1 MSNTVISWLPRQII
15 MSTPGP
21 VCSTPKELLSSHLF
35 REVVR
40 SFVAWLRRK
49 DSPLLAIFE
58 GAGGAGGVGARPSG
72 PGPCPG
78 PDPGSSFGSGSAV
91 GAWAGAWAEA
101 GVEAGT
107 GEREKARAGDEA
119 ARGPGIP
126 PGTGGA
132 ATDGISQ
139 RQEDVLVSL
148 LQALGAFPLEQAA
161 RSVPGAASLARNPRL
176 LHEFVEALYDY
187 WRRFN
192 RFIVCYSETGAG
204 AGVGS
209 STRTGA
215 GMGLDARPYRTF
227 NDTVEQLTHVVRAAY
242 RDICENITGDHPRI
256 YRQVAAGA
264 QVGLI
269 AVPKKWPCPDT
280 YSGLAEIRFIRQVL
294 IDPPLIID
302 PPMNKRTGEFLRAQ
316 ENPLER
322 LALRPEEWLCYPAQ
336 VGPVVVFVYFHQKF
350 MGLGCSL
357 ANLFELATDEQI
369 GRGPD
374 AIYAF
379 GVAPEGMTRFGD
391 LPTVFHED
399 HADHLLVAAIPG
411 EDRFGYFGYL
421 KKMMLTLHNILV
433 MKRLGRM
440 PFHGAMTRVVLKSG
454 PAASVVIIGDT
465 GTGKSES
472 LEAFRVLGEEYIR
485 ELRVVA
491 DDMGSLEIAPDGA
504 IRGYGTEIGAFVRLD
519 DLQPGYAFDQVD
531 RAIIMSPH
539 KTNARAVMPVTT
551 MDEVLAGH
559 PVGYILYANNY
570 EEVDEAHP
578 VIERFTDTRAALAVF
593 REGAAMS
600 KGTTT
605 STGLVRTYFANA
617 FGPPQYRDLHED
629 LACRTFDA
637 AFKAGLFVGQVRTRL
652 GVPGY
657 ELAGPEAAAKALF
670 DLISCCGGH

>member
-1 MSNTVISWLPRQII
+1 MSNTSIAWLPRQVI
-15 MSTPGP
+15 MSTTGQI
-21 VCSTPKELLSSHLF
+21 CTTTRELLSSHLF
-35 REVVR
+35 REVVH
-40 SFVAWLRRK
+40 SFIAWLRRK
-49 DSPLLAIFE
+49 DSPLLALF
-58 GAGGAGGVGARPSG
+58 AA
-72 PGPCPG
+72 
-78 PDPGSSFGSGSAV
+78 
-91 GAWAGAWAEA
+91 
-101 GVEAGT
+101 
-107 GEREKARAGDEA
+107 A
-119 ARGPGIP
+119 ARGSDSD
-126 PGTGGA
+126 GA
-132 ATDGISQ
+132 SAGHAYSEPD
-139 RQEDVLVSL
+139 EDTLVSL

-161 RSVPGAASLARNPRL
+161 WSVPGSEPLARDPRL

-192 RFIVCYSETGAG
+192 RFIICYSESGVSASAG
-204 AGVGS
+204 F
-209 STRTGA
+209 
-215 GMGLDARPYRTF
+215 DARPYRTF

-242 RDICENITGDHPRI
+242 RDVCENITGDHPRI

-269 AVPKKWPCPDT
+269 AVPKSWPCPDT
-280 YSGLAEIRFIRQVL
+280 YRGLGGIRFIRQVL
-294 IDPPLIID
+294 IDPPLIMD
-302 PPMNKRTGEFLRAQ
+302 PPMNKRTGEFTKVE
-316 ENPLER
+316 ENPLDA
-322 LALRPEEWLCYPAQ
+322 LALEPEEWLCYPAQ

-369 GRGPD
+369 RRGPD
-374 AIYAF
+374 AIYVF
-379 GVAPEGMTRFGD
+379 GVAPEAMTRFGD

-399 HADHLLVAAIPG
+399 HVNNLLVAAVPG

-421 KKMMLTLHNILV
+421 KKMILTLHNILV

-440 PFHGAMTRVVLKSG
+440 PFHGAMTRIVLKSG

-465 GTGKSES
+465 GAGKSES
-472 LEAFRVLGEEYIR
+472 LEAFRVLGQECIR

-491 DDMGSLEIAPDGA
+491 DDMGSLEMFPGGA

-559 PVGYILYANNY
+559 PIDYLLYANNY

-578 VIERFTDTRAALAVF
+578 VIERLRDAGAALRVF

-605 STGLVRTYFANA
+605 STGLVRTYFANV
-617 FGPPQYRDLHED
+617 FGPPQYRDLHEG
-629 LACRTFDA
+629 LAGRVFAA
-637 AFKAGLFVGQVRTRL
+637 AFKAGAFVGQIRTRL
-652 GVPGY
+652 GIPGR
-657 ELAGPEAAAKALF
+657 ELSGPEAAARALF
-670 DLISCCGGH
+670 ELISQNARRH